1 MILDKEP
8 LLQGVMV
15 SGLKTVPHRGVSIHM
30 TIFIYMCTEEPYL
43 RVQHNLQTSRH
54 SVQFILK
61 YLHAQLL

>member
-30 TIFIYMCTEEPYL
+30 TIFIYVYRGALSEGSE
-43 RVQHNLQTSRH
+43 
-54 SVQFILK
+54 
-61 YLHAQLL
+61 